1 MDSIMANAKKEGR
14 AEQSLFLLKKLLSD
28 AVTSALSNARLAE
41 LTGLTE
47 AEVAKERAMRSK

>member
-1 MDSIMANAKKEGR
+1 MANAKKEGR